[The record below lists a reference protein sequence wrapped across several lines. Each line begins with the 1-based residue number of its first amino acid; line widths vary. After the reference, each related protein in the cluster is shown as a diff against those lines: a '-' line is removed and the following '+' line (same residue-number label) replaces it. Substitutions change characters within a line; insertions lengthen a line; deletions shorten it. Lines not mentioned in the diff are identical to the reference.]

1 MNKKALKTLE
11 FDKIITT
18 LSEFATC
25 EGGLELCRNIV
36 PMDNIDD
43 IRTAQ
48 TETSDALVRV
58 LRSGN
63 LSFSGT
69 RNILESLKRL
79 EIGGTL
85 GIGELLNISSV
96 LKVTSRAKSFSRREE
111 SAKKDSIDYMFEAL
125 EPLTPLNTEINRCII
140 SEEEISDDAS
150 PTLKNI
156 RRHMKQ
162 ANEQIHTQLN
172 NLVNSQ
178 TTRTYLQDNVITM
191 RNGRYC
197 IPV

>member
-1 MNKKALKTLE
+1 
-11 FDKIITT
+11 
-18 LSEFATC
+18 
-25 EGGLELCRNIV
+25 
-36 PMDNIDD
+36 MDNIDD

-111 SAKKDSIDYMFEAL
+111 SAKRIR
-125 EPLTPLNTEINRCII
+125 LTICL
-140 SEEEISDDAS
+140 
-150 PTLKNI
+150 
-156 RRHMKQ
+156 RH
-162 ANEQIHTQLN
+162 
-172 NLVNSQ
+172 
-178 TTRTYLQDNVITM
+178 
-191 RNGRYC
+191 
-197 IPV
+197 